1 MSERKEII
9 VTEEDIKKQKDI
21 INQMAI
27 LNKDRYLKFHIET
40 YGCQMN
46 VHDSE
51 KLAGML
57 TEMGYQHTDN
67 LEDADVIL
75 FNTCCVRQHAEIRIF
90 GRVSQLKELK
100 QRKPNIILGI
110 CGCMMQEKEVVA
122 AIRKDY
128 PYIDM
133 VFGTHNLF
141 KFPEILQEA
150 LNSDTTVIDV
160 WDDNSNIVE
169 DIPIRRAEG
178 LKAWVNII
186 YGCNNFCTYCIV
198 PYVRGRERSREPKN
212 IIDEIKSL
220 ADEGFKEITLLGQN
234 VNSYGN
240 DLSQKVDF
248 ADLLY
253 MINNINGIER
263 IRFMTSHPKDISDKL
278 IFAMRDLDKV
288 CEHLHL
294 PVQSGSNRILEKMN
308 RKYTR
313 ERYLEI
319 IEKLRDNIP
328 DIAITTDIIVGFP
341 GETDED
347 FQDTLDLVKKVKYDS
362 AYTFIYSKRKGTVA
376 EKMPDQVDEDIK
388 HKRLEELIKLQNSIS
403 IEKNNEMNGKI
414 VEVLV
419 EGTSKRDSDK
429 LTGRTRTNKIVH
441 FKGESNLIGKFVDVK
456 IIETKAWTMQGEL
469 ISEQI

>member
-51 KLAGML
+51 KLAGVL

-67 LEDADVIL
+67 LENADVIL

-110 CGCMMQEKEVVA
+110 CGCMMQEKEVVE

-141 KFPEILQEA
+141 KFPELLQEA
-150 LNSDTTVIDV
+150 LNSDTTIIDV

-198 PYVRGRERSREPKN
+198 PYVRGREKSREPKD

-253 MINNINGIER
+253 MINDINGIER

-313 ERYLEI
+313 EKYLEI
-319 IEKLRDNIP
+319 IDKLRDNVP

-347 FQDTLDLVKKVKYDS
+347 FQDTLDLVRKVKYDS

-388 HKRLEELIKLQNSIS
+388 HKRLEELIKLQNGIS

-419 EGTSKRDSDK
+419 EGISKRDNDK

-441 FKGESNLIGKFVDVK
+441 FKADPDLIGKFANVK

-469 ISEQI
+469 ISE

>member
-9 VTEEDIKKQKDI
+9 VTEENIKKQKDI

-57 TEMGYQHTDN
+57 TEMGYQNTDN

-110 CGCMMQEKEVVA
+110 CGCMMQEKEVVE

-141 KFPEILQEA
+141 KFPELLQEA
-150 LNSDTTVIDV
+150 LNSDTTIIDV

-198 PYVRGRERSREPKN
+198 PYVRGREKSREPN
-212 IIDEIKSL
+212 DILDEIKSL

-253 MINNINGIER
+253 MINDINGIER

-278 IFAMRDLDKV
+278 IFAIRDLNKV

-376 EKMPDQVDEDIK
+376 EKMPDQVNENIK
-388 HKRLEELIKLQNSIS
+388 HKRLEELIELQNSIS

-414 VEVLV
+414 VEVLI
-419 EGTSKRDSDK
+419 EGISKRDSDK

-441 FKGESNLIGKFVDVK
+441 FKGESNLIGKFADVK

-469 ISEQI
+469 ISE

>member
-1 MSERKEII
+1 MSERKEIL
-9 VTEEDIKKQKDI
+9 VSDDDIKKQKEI
-21 INQMAI
+21 INQMAV
-27 LNKDRYLKFHIET
+27 LNKDRYPKFHIET

-57 TEMGYQHTDN
+57 TEMGYTHTDN

-75 FNTCCVRQHAEIRIF
+75 FNTCCVREHAEIRIF

-110 CGCMMQEKEVVA
+110 CGCMMQEKEVVE
-122 AIRKDY
+122 AIKNDY
-128 PYIDM
+128 PYIDI

-141 KFPEILQEA
+141 KFPELLQES
-150 LNSDTTVIDV
+150 LNSDTTIIDI
-160 WDDNSNIVE
+160 WDDNKSIVE

-198 PYVRGRERSREPKN
+198 PYVRGREKSREPHDILN
-212 IIDEIKSL
+212 EIKSL
-220 ADEGFKEITLLGQN
+220 ANEGFKEITLLGQN

-240 DLSQKVDF
+240 DLPIKIDF

-253 MINNINGIER
+253 MINDIDGIER

-278 IFAMRDLDKV
+278 IFAMRDLDKL

-294 PVQSGSNRILEKMN
+294 PVQSGSNKILERMN
-308 RKYTR
+308 RKYSR

-319 IEKLRDNIP
+319 INKLRDNIP
-328 DIAITTDIIVGFP
+328 GIAITTDIIVGFP
-341 GETDED
+341 GETDKD
-347 FQDTLDLVKKVKYDS
+347 FQDTLDLVKEVRYDS
-362 AYTFIYSKRKGTVA
+362 AYTFIYSKRKGTPA
-376 EKMPDQVDEDIK
+376 EKMSNQVDEDIK
-388 HKRLEELIKLQNSIS
+388 HKRLEELINLQNIIS
-403 IEKNNEMNGKI
+403 IEKNNEMKGKV

-419 EGTSKRDSDK
+419 EGTSKRDSEK

-441 FKGESNLIGKFVDVK
+441 FKAKPELIGKFVNVK
-456 IIETKAWTMQGEL
+456 IIDTKAWTMQGEL
-469 ISEQI
+469 ISE

>member
-27 LNKDRYLKFHIET
+27 LNKDKYLKFHIET

-110 CGCMMQEKEVVA
+110 CGCMMQEKEVVE

-141 KFPEILQEA
+141 KFPELLQEA
-150 LNSDTTVIDV
+150 LNSDTTVIDI

-198 PYVRGRERSREPKN
+198 PYVRGRERSREPKD

-278 IFAMRDLDKV
+278 IFAIRDLDKV

-319 IEKLRDNIP
+319 IEKLRNNIP

-441 FKGESNLIGKFVDVK
+441 FKGEPNLIGKFVDVK